1 MVAGELARF
10 LGVLAH
16 PNRVHIVEELRGG
29 ERDVNALQEALGI
42 SHSGVSQ
49 HLALLRAHRLVA
61 ERRVGRRVFY
71 RLLQPALAAWL
82 AAGLNY
88 VEPEPEARH
97 RLHVAVSQVRDM
109 WNTDPPPPP
118 DGGSPGSAP
127 EIPDPATTDSPV
139 HPKEGT

>member
-1 MVAGELARF
+1 MFEYLNEKGTGMPQRRLVAGELARF

-29 ERDVNALQEALGI
+29 ERDVNTLQEALGI

-49 HLALLRAHRLVA
+49 HLSLLRAHRLVA

-82 AAGLNY
+82 TAGIAFI
-88 VEPEPEARH
+88 EPESH
-97 RLHVAVSQVRDM
+97 QQLHVALEQVRGL
-109 WNTDPPPPP
+109 WEEDPPPPL
-118 DGGSPGSAP
+118 S
-127 EIPDPATTDSPV
+127 
-139 HPKEGT
+139 